1 MALIK
6 IKLFGELATKF
17 TKEFS
22 AEVRTVRD
30 AIAALEVNFKGFRE
44 YLLNSD
50 SMGVDFKVLI
60 GETWELCKPDEVF
73 LPIPQRREICITPVV
88 RGSGKVGR
96 IIAGVALIG
105 LGIAGVG
112 FLGLSAFQVGLLG
125 GSLLLGGLF
134 GGQTSAPD
142 PETEEAKSY
151 IFNGPTNTVAQ
162 GNRVPI
168 VFGTLLVGSQ
178 VISASIKSYQ
188 IPG

>member
-1 MALIK
+1 MPLIK
-6 IKLFGELATKF
+6 IKLFGEMAERFCSEF
-17 TKEFS
+17 T
-22 AEVRTVRD
+22 ADIRTVRD
-30 AIAALEVNFKGFRE
+30 AIAALEINFKGFRE

-50 SMGVDFKVLI
+50 SLGIDFNVLV
-60 GETWELCKPDEVF
+60 GGTWELCKPDEVF
-73 LPIPQRREICITPVV
+73 LPVPQQREICITPVV

-96 IIAGVALIG
+96 IIAGAALIG

-125 GSLLLGGLF
+125 ATLLLGGLF
-134 GGQTSAPD
+134 GGQTEAPD
-142 PETEEAKSY
+142 PEDDEAKSY
-151 IFNGPTNTVAQ
+151 VFNGPTNTVAV

-168 VFGTLLVGSQ
+168 VFGTVLTGSQ

>member
-1 MALIK
+1 MPLIK
-6 IKLFGELATKF
+6 IRLFGEMAQKF
-17 TKEFS
+17 CSEFT
-22 AEVRTVRD
+22 ADIRTVRD
-30 AIAALEVNFKGFRE
+30 AIAALEINFRGFRE

-50 SMGVDFKVLI
+50 SLGIDFNVLV
-60 GETWELCKPDEVF
+60 GDTWELCKPDEVF
-73 LPIPQRREICITPVV
+73 LPVPQQREICITPII

-96 IIAGVALIG
+96 IIAGAALIG

-125 GSLLLGGLF
+125 ATLLLGGLF
-134 GGQTSAPD
+134 GGQTEAPD
-142 PETEEAKSY
+142 PEDDEAKSY
-151 IFNGPTNTVAQ
+151 VFNGPTNTVAV

-168 VFGTLLVGSQ
+168 VLGTVLTGSQ